1 MAKTTVSGNESKL
14 SAVLREAFPFFNADD
29 DKDAGIAYE
38 SGASY
43 SGNPFV
49 DTTAELQ
56 SGNSSLVTDGRGKSE
71 RLYLKRLPADRFLR
85 YHIFKEMEED
95 STLSAAAELHLSHA
109 LSTPSNGGLA
119 VYLHPKDESEV
130 EYVNTLN
137 REVIEPIVD
146 QIMNWCYTMVVY
158 GVAYVRPYVEQGK
171 GITHFEANYY
181 TLPNQIREYERSGQL
196 AGFTSEYLKE
206 RQTGEQV
213 RLAEPWALIPLKM
226 PMYRPDM
233 DVEPVNYSGQ
243 AYSLYSDAYGRK
255 PIETQNYGT
264 SLFQT
269 SYESW
274 TMLRQSIA
282 ALGASRVNA
291 SLIDRLITAN
301 TDGLDASRAAEYIN
315 MVATQLQQDR
325 QEVVNKSQKTGILPT
340 VMNTLIP
347 VLGGAKG
354 GLSIDTFTTDPNISH
369 IEDIMFH
376 LKRLAGTLGV
386 DPSMLGF
393 GDLLSGGLGEGG
405 FFRTSIQSA
414 LRANQIRAAVSKFIK
429 RAIDIHTI
437 FRDGKVWRD
446 EDAPFEIRFNS
457 INTAVALEQQQAQE
471 SRANYASIL
480 ATVLDMIENS
490 PIGKSDELKTHM
502 YTSVLELDPELAKK
516 AIAELAKTAA
526 EDDSMMESLGFN
538 SPESLERYV
547 NDAVFDLLSKM

>member
-1 MAKTTVSGNESKL
+1 MAKTPVDGSSKFV
-14 SAVLREAFPFFNADD
+14 AVLKEAFPFFNADD

-38 SGASY
+38 SGSSY
-43 SGNPFV
+43 TGNPFV
-49 DTTAELQ
+49 DSTAVEAEN
-56 SGNSSLVTDGRGKSE
+56 GNSALVTDGRKKSD
-71 RLYLKRLPADRFLR
+71 RLYLKRLPKDRFLR
-85 YHIFKEMEED
+85 YHIYKEMEED
-95 STLSAAAELHLSHA
+95 STMSAAAELHLSHA
-109 LSTPSNGGLA
+109 LSTPSEGGLC
-119 VYLHPKDESEV
+119 VYLHPKDESHV
-130 EYVNTLN
+130 DYVNTLN
-137 REVIEPIVD
+137 RELIEPIAD
-146 QIMNWCYTMVVY
+146 QLMNWCYTMVVY
-158 GVAYVRPYVEQGK
+158 GVGYVRPYVEAGR

-181 TLPNQIREYERSGQL
+181 TLPHQIREYERSGQL

-269 SYESW
+269 SFESW
-274 TMLRQSIA
+274 SMLRQSIA

-301 TDGLDASRAAEYIN
+301 TDGLDAARAAEYIN

-325 QEVVNKSQKTGILPT
+325 QEVVTKSQKTGILPT

-414 LRANQIRAAVSKFIK
+414 LRANQIRSAVTKFVK

-437 FRDGKVWRD
+437 YRDGKVWRD
-446 EDAPFEIRFNS
+446 EDAPFEICFNS
-457 INTAVALEQQQAQE
+457 INTAVALEERQAQE

-490 PIGKSDELKTHM
+490 PIGKSNELKTHL
-502 YTSVLELDPELAKK
+502 YTSVLELEPDLAQK
-516 AIAELAKTAA
+516 AIAELAKSAS
-526 EDDSMMESLGFN
+526 EDESMMESLGMR
-538 SPESLERYV
+538 SPQEVERYV
-547 NDAVFDLLSKM
+547 KDTVLDFISNM